1 MILNAIL
8 ASPLTP
14 LEDLLRNVLEW
25 FHGTIGL
32 PWAWAIVALT
42 VVVRLLMVPLAVK
55 QIHSMQAMQAHM
67 PEMKAIQQR
76 YKNDKQKRN
85 EELMKFYRDNN
96 VNPAAPCLP
105 LLVQFPVFIALYL
118 VLRNFSKHPPEGSLS
133 WFGSLVPD
141 ITAHANAHWSGY
153 LLLTIYVGSQLAS
166 TYFMSTTMD
175 RTQRTLMMILPVAFV
190 PVLVN
195 FPVGL
200 VIYWVTTNLWTV
212 GQGVVTRTL
221 VPRKPPPPPKRSSR
235 TPPKAEAEQDG
246 AKAEEKAAA
255 PEQASP
261 AAPKRVRRKKKKKAR
276 R

>member
-1 MILNAIL
+1 MIPLAHIL
-8 ASPLTP
+8 EP
-14 LEDLLRNVLEW
+14 LEDILMAVLDW
-25 FHGTIGL
+25 LGPHGTIGL
-32 PWAWAIVALT
+32 TWAWSIVALT
-42 VVVRLLMVPLAVK
+42 VIVRLLMVPLAVK
-55 QIHSMQAMQAHM
+55 QIHSMQSMQAHM

-105 LLVQFPVFIALYL
+105 LLFQLPVFFALFL
-118 VLRNFSKHPPEGSLS
+118 VLRHPDDLLHTGDSVS
-133 WFGSLVPD
+133 WLGFVPD
-141 ITAHANAHWSGY
+141 ITEHANAHWSGY
-153 LLLTIYVGSQLAS
+153 LLMVIYVASQLAS

-175 RTQRTLMMILPVAFV
+175 KTQRTLMMILPVAFV

-221 VPRKPPPPPKRSSR
+221 VPRKPPPPAKRSSR
-235 TPPKAEAEQDG
+235 TPPKGEAERDG
-246 AKAEEKAAA
+246 AKAGEETPAPQAAA
-255 PEQASP
+255 PAP
-261 AAPKRVRRKKKKKAR
+261 PKRVRRKKKRKAR

>member
-1 MILNAIL
+1 MMLFSI
-8 ASPLTP
+8 LTP
-14 LEDLLRNVLEW
+14 LEDLLRNILEW
-25 FHGTIGL
+25 LHGTIGL

-42 VVVRLLMVPLAVK
+42 VMVRLLMVPLAVK

-76 YKNDKQKRN
+76 YKHDKEKRN
-85 EELMKFYRDNN
+85 QELMKFYRDNR

-118 VLRNFSKHPPEGSLS
+118 VLRQFSKHPPAGSLS
-133 WFGSLVPD
+133 WFGGLVPD

-153 LLLTIYVGSQLAS
+153 LLLAIYVGSQLAS

-175 RTQRTLMMILPVAFV
+175 KTQRTMMMILPVAFV
-190 PVLVN
+190 PVIVN

-212 GQGVVTRTL
+212 GQGLVTRQMM
-221 VPRKPPPPPKRSSR
+221 PKAKPPPKRSSR
-235 TPPKAEAEQDG
+235 TPPKSEAQSQDG
-246 AKAEEKAAA
+246 AAEPAEDKSAA
-255 PEQASP
+255 PP
-261 AAPKRVRRKKKKKAR
+261 APPRRVKRKKRKAR